1 MVLEDVLLRKSKV
14 VSLTVNHRPN
24 IIPQLHQ
31 LLMHSRPSVEQLY
44 IHAEDFRGWRA
55 EERTIQEIWQDL
67 PSVRELFVF
76 QYYVPIEK
84 LKAPNLVHLALEITG
99 NEPNSTTTQSILD
112 MLRGCPLLE
121 TFLLDHHDP
130 LSSDGGGH
138 PSVCLP
144 RLRSIEVGVFEA
156 NLGLVPYLDF
166 PRNVAVGLRRIGFS
180 DLRSVISNPV
190 VTTTQHVLGKI
201 DIHSITLAA
210 PITRDFGVF
219 TDILVRFEGLQGS
232 LEMTAKGPRNRYT
245 EQYAA
250 WDISFGPDGV
260 LFSHPHNIRNVTELH
275 VIGHRFRDDQAGS
288 LHHVSTV
295 IPNVVSISFFHCDV
309 VCLRELLAP
318 TSLSTPLFPHLE
330 RVMVLGHEPGLEEI
344 VRGRK
349 DLGVPLKTLVVGR
362 GPEDFEY
369 DHLEDYTTLEG
380 LVDDLRVG
388 CPTEILEWGT
398 GNEIR
403 NFWPTIEDPLVSL
416 TGSLIV
422 LGLSPLRSIRSMVHM
437 GCSNF
442 VGSTFLGHE
451 KELVIETVPY

>member
-1 MVLEDVLLRKSKV
+1 MLSSHLTEEDLFSASQVCHYWRSALTSSPTLWTQDSCDRVRRAIVSLDRCGSLPIRLQFKPPFSHVAQQNMVLEDVLLRKSKI

-44 IHAEDFRGWRA
+44 IHAENFRGWRA

-130 LSSDGGGH
+130 LLSDGGGH

-275 VIGHRFRDDQAGS
+275 VICRPS
-288 LHHVSTV
+288 
-295 IPNVVSISFFHCDV
+295 
-309 VCLRELLAP
+309 
-318 TSLSTPLFPHLE
+318 
-330 RVMVLGHEPGLEEI
+330 
-344 VRGRK
+344 
-349 DLGVPLKTLVVGR
+349 VPR
-362 GPEDFEY
+362 
-369 DHLEDYTTLEG
+369 
-380 LVDDLRVG
+380 
-388 CPTEILEWGT
+388 
-398 GNEIR
+398 
-403 NFWPTIEDPLVSL
+403 
-416 TGSLIV
+416 
-422 LGLSPLRSIRSMVHM
+422 
-437 GCSNF
+437 
-442 VGSTFLGHE
+442 
-451 KELVIETVPY
+451 